1 MWWFTFLKVVMMIL
15 EVMVSIMLIGVI
27 LLQRTK
33 SQGAG
38 GLAFGA
44 GMGETI
50 FGTQAGNVLTRTT
63 IVLGIVFLVNT
74 AALSIVYSSP
84 TRHARRSVVDTVP
97 ASTALPRPLTAPPP
111 GAPMDTPSEGTP
123 VPATPAPVDVPAQS
137 APATP

>member
-1 MWWFTFLKVVMMIL
+1 MLFTFLKVIMMIL
-15 EVMVSIMLIGVI
+15 EVLVSVMLIGVI

-63 IVLGIVFLVNT
+63 IVLGIIFFVNT
-74 AALSIVYSSP
+74 VALTAVYA
-84 TRHARRSVVDTVP
+84 TRQTRRSVVDSVP
-97 ASTALPRPLTAPPP
+97 ASTALPRAVTTPPP
-111 GAPMDTPSEGTP
+111 GAPMDTPPPEAP
-123 VPATPAPVDVPAQS
+123 PPATPAPVEPPAQP
-137 APATP
+137 APAAP

>member
-1 MWWFTFLKVVMMIL
+1 MLFTFLKVIMMIL
-15 EVMVSIMLIGVI
+15 EVLVSVMLIGVI
-27 LLQRTK
+27 LLQRSK

-63 IVLGIVFLVNT
+63 IVLGVIFFVNT
-74 AALSIVYSSP
+74 AALSIVYAS
-84 TRHARRSVVDTVP
+84 RQAQRSVLDSVP
-97 ASTALPRPLTAPPP
+97 ASTALPRPLTAQPP
-111 GAPMDTPSEGTP
+111 GAPMDTP
-123 VPATPAPVDVPAQS
+123 PAGTPAPSAPAAPLDLPAQP